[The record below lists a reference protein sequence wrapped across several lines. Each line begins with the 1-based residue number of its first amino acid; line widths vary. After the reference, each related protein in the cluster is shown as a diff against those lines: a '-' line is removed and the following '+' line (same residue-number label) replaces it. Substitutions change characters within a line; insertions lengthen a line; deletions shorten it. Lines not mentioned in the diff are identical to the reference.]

1 MYHLMQSGTGEVSN
15 MASMTFDH
23 YPRYDELTRIV
34 HDAASTWPHIVS
46 VESIG
51 RSHEGRE
58 IWLLTVTDSATG
70 PASEKPAF
78 WVDGSIH
85 AAELAPTVAILHLLH
100 RLVSGHGTD
109 PEVTRCLQTRA
120 FYLVP
125 RTNPDGAELALGD
138 SPRMVRSSTR
148 VYPPDQA
155 TADGLI
161 PGDVDGDGHLR
172 QMRIPDLNGPW
183 KVSDVEPRLL
193 VRRDPTEVGGKYYR
207 VLPEGRV
214 RNYDGATIDIPAV
227 PEGLDLNRNFP
238 AQWRREHEQKG
249 AGPYPGSEP
258 EVANLLRFLSTHPNI
273 VAAVA
278 FHTQSGVILRPFS
291 HQSDEAFPAEDLW
304 TYKKL
309 GDRGTEL
316 TGYPS
321 ISVFHDFRYH
331 PKEVITGA
339 FDDWAYNHL
348 GIFGWT
354 VEIWNP
360 QRHAGIPEMKYIE
373 WYREHPFEDDV
384 KMLAWSDGALKGEG
398 FRDWAPFDHP
408 DLGPIEIGGWDSL
421 YAFGN
426 PPPHLLEAEVAR
438 FAPWLIW
445 HALCSP
451 LLEYHSLT
459 AVAEGDGTW
468 RLRVVV
474 QNTGWLPTYVTKHAL
489 MTKSVRGVRVEVSLP
504 EGARLLSG
512 KTTHD
517 AGQLEGRAYKP
528 SAPTRRPSDQTDDRA
543 KVEWIVAAPAG
554 AEVAVVA
561 SHPRAGTIRR
571 RIRLG

>member
-1 MYHLMQSGTGEVSN
+1 
-15 MASMTFDH
+15 MTFDH
-23 YPRYDELTRIV
+23 YPRYDELTRVV
-34 HDAASTWPHIVS
+34 HDAASTWPHIVA

-125 RTNPDGAELALGD
+125 RTNPDGAELALGE

-193 VRRDPTEVGGKYYR
+193 VRRDPTEVGGTYYR

-273 VAAVA
+273 VAGVA

-360 QRHAGIPEMKYIE
+360 QRHAGISEMKYIE